1 MNDDIAI
8 LPKDKIRL
16 DENGNARLRL
26 GWVVYEELGYFE
38 DAHTVIDLRIDKKY
52 RKLVPH
58 WVCKTGFR
66 EDLVEEWH
74 PFCLCYDCA
83 YKLGWN
89 GESYCVG
96 QPKLAKDY
104 TCDCCDKILTQE
116 KSDQFSWNQSMALGL
131 EKITYQDIL
140 KIKKGMKINETPY
153 SSNN

>member
-1 MNDDIAI
+1 MNTSNIAKPITNEITI
-8 LPKDKIRL
+8 LNAQDPPL
-16 DENGNARLRL
+16 DENGNPKLRL

-66 EDLVEEWH
+66 EDLLEEWH

-89 GESYCVG
+89 G
-96 QPKLAKDY
+96 
-104 TCDCCDKILTQE
+104 
-116 KSDQFSWNQSMALGL
+116 
-131 EKITYQDIL
+131 
-140 KIKKGMKINETPY
+140 KKKY
-153 SSNN
+153 